1 MQAQEQEKQV
11 EATPLEAPLV
21 EVSETAELAAPQLL
35 DPGKMSA
42 IRIYFGNQK
51 GTLVYRYSSAFIK
64 KTSHIFVAATE
75 GHMGAAAYTVHN
87 VDPQNGYV
95 DVRLTVNWSSPIAVY
110 IDYLIINT

>member
-11 EATPLEAPLV
+11 EATPIVTPSIEI
-21 EVSETAELAAPQLL
+21 SETAESAPQLL

-51 GTLVYRYSSAFIK
+51 GTLVYRYTSPYIK

-75 GHMGAAAYTVHN
+75 GHTGAAAYTVHN

-95 DVRLTVNWSSPIAVY
+95 DVRLTVDWSSPIAVY

>member
-11 EATPLEAPLV
+11 EEALLETPLV
-21 EVSETAELAAPQLL
+21 EVSETAELAPQLL

-51 GTLVYRYSSAFIK
+51 GTLVYRYSSPFIK